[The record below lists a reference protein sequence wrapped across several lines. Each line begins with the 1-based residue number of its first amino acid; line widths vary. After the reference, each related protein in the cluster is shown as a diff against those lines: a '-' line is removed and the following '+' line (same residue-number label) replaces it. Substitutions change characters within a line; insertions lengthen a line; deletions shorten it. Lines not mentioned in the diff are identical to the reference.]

1 METLKAIV
9 ECNLIMRENETP
21 EEAAT
26 RLYDLLYDGLVNVA
40 DHIADFWIS
49 SADAE

>member
-1 METLKAIV
+1 METLKAVV
-9 ECNLIMRENETP
+9 EINLIMRENETP
-21 EEAAT
+21 EAAAD

-40 DHIADFWIS
+40 DHTADFWIT